1 MLQLTKSV
9 SAACMDSL
17 DVRNDLKDM
26 ILLEKLDTFY
36 RAARALKSETPY
48 GRDQIPHYR
57 AARALKSETPYGR
70 DQIPH
75 IKSYIN
81 TIEKTLEDAI
91 EREASRGRIS
101 ETPII
106 FYSWLAQLPNS
117 TNRGFIQ
124 RALER
129 AVRLIRDDESIRIE
143 PVVDRDTTGFPGS
156 PDIADTI
163 LQKIENCDVFVCD
176 VSIIGEIN
184 SPNGI
189 ISIPNPN
196 VLFELGYAL
205 KRLGWGRI
213 IMILNSAFG
222 RVEDLPFDLRMK
234 RVIKYEVRK
243 EDQDKASVRRN
254 LETNLKSALQEIFS
268 AA

>member
-26 ILLEKLDTFY
+26 ILLEKLDTF
-36 RAARALKSETPY
+36 
-48 GRDQIPHYR
+48 YR

-196 VLFELGYAL
+196 VLFEFGYAL

-222 RVEDLPFDLRMK
+222 RVEDLLFDLRMK
-234 RVIKYEVRK
+234 RVINPTATLLEHTLLT
-243 EDQDKASVRRN
+243 QGFMGTSKAAFPRRLRPQNRDSTWAN
-254 LETNLKSALQEIFS
+254 LVNVLK
-268 AA
+268 